1 MTGQSVF
8 FSADILMSSGQLLLF
23 RRAIYVP
30 VRIPNN
36 IISKHRK
43 VVAHDLKD
51 EIDIL
56 RKLDRE
62 RISMGA

>member
-8 FSADILMSSGQLLLF
+8 FSADILTSSGQLSF
-23 RRAIYVP
+23 SASHRT
-30 VRIPNN
+30 VRIPKN
-36 IISKHRK
+36 IISKYRK